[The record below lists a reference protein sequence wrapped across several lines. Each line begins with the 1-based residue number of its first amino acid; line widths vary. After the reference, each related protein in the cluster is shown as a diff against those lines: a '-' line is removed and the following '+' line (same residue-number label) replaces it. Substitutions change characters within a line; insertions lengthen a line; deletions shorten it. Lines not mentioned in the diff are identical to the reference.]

1 MDWILTK
8 PVVIGFALLG
18 GALSLVAI
26 FIRKRQA
33 KLHIVAKLDTAAYAL
48 MGVSMLL
55 FIIIGLRG
63 KEG

>member
-1 MDWILTK
+1 MEWILTK

-18 GALSLVAI
+18 GVLSVAAI

-33 KLHIVAKLDTAAYAL
+33 NLQFAAKLDTAAYAL

>member
-1 MDWILTK
+1 MEWILTK
-8 PVVIGFALLG
+8 PVVIVFALLG
-18 GALSLVAI
+18 GALSLIAML
-26 FIRKRQA
+26 IRKRQSNLQTA
-33 KLHIVAKLDTAAYAL
+33 AKLDSAAYAL

>member
-1 MDWILTK
+1 MEWILTK
-8 PVVIGFALLG
+8 PVVIGLALVG
-18 GALSLVAI
+18 GAVSLVAM

-33 KLHIVAKLDTAAYAL
+33 NHPAAAKFDTAAYAL

>member
-1 MDWILTK
+1 MEWILTK
-8 PVVIGFALLG
+8 PMVIVFALLG
-18 GALSLVAI
+18 GALSLIAML
-26 FIRKRQA
+26 IRKRQA
-33 KLHIVAKLDTAAYAL
+33 NLPTAAKLDTAAYAL